1 MTLPDGRETQAWWPI
16 PEKDVPWFDRQST
29 QSIAGFEFL
38 SKVFDPSNLLISG
51 ALTSTSLP
59 ELNVLT
65 FAMWSIMFKK
75 TAERGSDA
83 IVSSVLRKEWEERRA
98 AQSSIDTNVEN
109 ASNDTDEAK
118 GEANGEPST

>member
-16 PEKDVPWFDRQST
+16 PEEDVPWFDRQST

-38 SKVFDPSNLLISG
+38 SKVLDPSNPLISG
-51 ALTSTSLP
+51 VLPSTSLP

-65 FAMWSIMFKK
+65 FVVWSILFKT
-75 TAERGSDA
+75 TADRGSSA
-83 IVSSVLRKEWEERRA
+83 MVSSVLRKEWEERRA